1 MGHTDRHRHRIG
13 MPGRTGDVMPRI
25 RLLGSYCGLNTSGKT
40 ILAIL
45 AAISGGPVPF
55 SRPPGRV
62 ATTGTE

>member
-1 MGHTDRHRHRIG
+1 
-13 MPGRTGDVMPRI
+13 MPRI
-25 RLLGSYCGLNTSGKT
+25 GLLGSYCGLNTGGEA

-45 AAISGGPVPF
+45 AAISGVPVPF